1 MCQRIVTVE
10 HGGSQKVSCIFEGND
25 EAVAWVISSK
35 NLTLEDANSLLGKL
49 IIAYYSI
56 QTNIPI
62 YNYIFY

>member
-1 MCQRIVTVE
+1 VCQRIVTVE
-10 HGGSQKVSCIFEGND
+10 HGGSQRVSCIFEGND

-49 IIAYYSI
+49 IIQYK
-56 QTNIPI
+56 PI